1 MMAAIADPTLAP
13 PAPPP
18 PRLGRG
24 IFADGNAAAGTLS
37 IQSRIEHQE
46 RVGLFDD
53 VLGRGWFVL
62 TTASAETLPAGAQ
75 QVLDRLGGRLLR
87 VDPAGQEAGAA
98 NEAVVVDL
106 DGRYAA
112 WFSELGRDTVII
124 RPDFYVYA
132 AVDRIELADVL
143 HALGVQLTAPVASAA
158 HAR

>member
-18 PRLGRG
+18 PRLGPG

-37 IQSRIEHQE
+37 ILSRIEHQE

-143 HALGVQLTAPVASAA
+143 HALGVQLTAPVALAA
-158 HAR
+158 PAR